1 MNKLTVLLADDEP
14 HITHVVA
21 RKLEMA
27 GYAVVVARDGEE
39 AFELACD
46 HRPDLVITD
55 LQMPYMSGLEL
66 CAKLKQ
72 EPSTMDIP
80 AFLLTAR
87 GYVISEDELA
97 KTNIK
102 QLMSKPFSAREILSE
117 TQNILGVPQAQTD
130 SENVPH
136 QDAA

>member
-1 MNKLTVLLADDEP
+1 MNNLTVLLVDDEP
-14 HITHVVA
+14 HITHIVA

-27 GYAVVVARDGEE
+27 GYTVLVARDGEE

-46 HRPDLVITD
+46 YRPDLVITD

-66 CAKLKQ
+66 CIKLKQ
-72 EPSTMDIP
+72 ERSTMDIP

-87 GYVISEDELA
+87 GYVVSEDELA
-97 KTNIK
+97 RTNIK
-102 QLMSKPFSAREILSE
+102 QLVSKPFSVREILVE
-117 TQNILGVPQAQTD
+117 THKILDVAQDQTQAD
-130 SENVPH
+130 HLPH

>member
-1 MNKLTVLLADDEP
+1 MNNLTVLLVDDEP
-14 HITHVVA
+14 HITHIVA

-27 GYAVVVARDGEE
+27 GYAVLVARDGEE

-66 CAKLKQ
+66 CTKLKQ
-72 EPSTMDIP
+72 ERSTMDIP

-87 GYVISEDELA
+87 GYVVSEDELA

-102 QLMSKPFSAREILSE
+102 QIVSKPFSVREILVE
-117 TQNILGVPQAQTD
+117 THKILDVAQHHTQAD
-130 SENVPH
+130 NLPH